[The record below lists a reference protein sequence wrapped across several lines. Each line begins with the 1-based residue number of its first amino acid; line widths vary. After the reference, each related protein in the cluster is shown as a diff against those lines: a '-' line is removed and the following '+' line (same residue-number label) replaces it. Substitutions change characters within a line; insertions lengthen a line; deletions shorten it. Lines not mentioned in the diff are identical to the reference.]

1 MTPDVYILA
10 GQFMMRSASRV
21 ATNTATSTTA
31 TGDVLVGVTDATLL
45 DGSQIRTGTAGANRG
60 GNILLSATG
69 TVSIDGSASAGGGG
83 GPGGGGPGGV
93 AVAGVAAGVAAA
105 QRRAPRPGSSRT
117 SPRRPRGAAARST
130 SRPRS

>member
-10 GQFMMRSASRV
+10 GQFMMRSAGRV

-31 TGDVLVGVTDATLL
+31 TGDVLIGVTDATLL

-69 TVSIDGSASAGGGG
+69 TVSIDGSASQ
-83 GPGGGGPGGV
+83 
-93 AVAGVAAGVAAA
+93 AAG
-105 QRRAPRPGSSRT
+105 RRRWRWWW
-117 SPRRPRGAAARST
+117 RRGWWRG
-130 SRPRS
+130 